1 MKTLKNVEAFKL
13 LGQGEKITSTYWSEG
28 YFIQLTEVGI
38 LVSRRGL
45 RVEWNELATSLRDSW
60 VIFN

>member
-1 MKTLKNVEAFKL
+1 MKTLTNIEAFKL
-13 LGQGEKITSTYWSEG
+13 LGQGEKITSQHWNEG

-38 LVSRRGL
+38 VVSKFGI
-45 RVEWNELATSLRDSW
+45 RVEWNELATSLRDTW